1 MLTSLLGRTLDVN
14 ETKQALKDLNMSAE
28 DDDVKLLFAELDVDG
43 SGESFIRVLLVG
55 HHDVSSLSSPR
66 E

>member
-1 MLTSLLGRTLDVN
+1 MLTSLLGRTLDLEEAKN
-14 ETKQALKDLNMSAE
+14 ALKDLNMPAE

-43 SGESFIRVLLVG
+43 SGESFILVLLVG